1 MANGQTANYGLNQ
14 WIPEDLFLREEFNND
29 NSKIDEALAGL
40 QSQITSLDGEMGT
53 VQGDLQGKIDTTN
66 SNLTAV
72 KNNLQSQ
79 ITALDKELGT
89 VQSDLEGQIDTAE
102 STAATNL
109 ATAKNDLQSKIN
121 TVSSNLTTAKN
132 DLQTKINTTNSNLT
146 TTNNNLTTAKNS
158 LQSQINTLDG
168 GKAEITFGSYTGNGE
183 LSRTIS
189 LGFTPRGVL
198 VVAKHGRMSSNTIA
212 MGGLAMTGNPAVVVS
227 CTMLQIITN
236 GFQVARGELYDNTYY
251 RADINNATVTYH
263 YMAVV

>member
-40 QSQITSLDGEMGT
+40 QSQITSLDGELGT

-132 DLQTKINTTNSNLT
+132 DLQSKINTTNSNLT

-158 LQSQINTLDG
+158 LQSQITALDG
-168 GKAEITFGSYTGNGE
+168 GKCEIITGTYTGDGAE
-183 LSRTIS
+183 SRTIS
-189 LGFTPRGVL
+189 LGVTPKAVVIARKDGMMHTGYIMYGGL
-198 VVAKHGRMSSNTIA
+198 VVEGYPVQYSKYNTIEIVD
-212 MGGLAMTGNPAVVVS
+212 GGFTVFYVRVS
-227 CTMLQIITN
+227 SSYFVGTN
-236 GFQVARGELYDNTYY
+236 YNGEIFY
-251 RADINNATVTYH
+251 
-263 YMAVV
+263 YMALY